1 MPYAQRL
8 EAFSRACDP
17 SPRKWNPF
25 GLVENAPCSIPQH
38 HTKSGKAF
46 ALAVGILLAA
56 ITARSQTTTI
66 KFLPQP
72 AGSFTEALS
81 TSFQLAPWTD
91 STFTAH
97 PELLPELTQLN
108 PHHINVQVID
118 KSIPETAPGAW
129 DFTALDHQLQP
140 ILTAADHSP
149 LVQLAN
155 APAFLYRSKTHFVTP
170 AFIAGYA
177 EYAAKMV
184 AHYNAAGSPHPV
196 QYWGVLNEPN
206 YFHISPAE
214 YVALYN
220 AAVPA
225 MLAVDPTIR
234 IAALEL
240 GGEPSDERA
249 YLPTF
254 IRDVKAPVDILAVHF
269 YATCDQ
275 NETDR
280 TVFDTVPSF
289 VAQLQYIH
297 RQLRTRPELHD
308 VPIWI
313 LENNVNADFI
323 GPHGESVCN
332 PTQSFVEDT
341 RGGSAFFAAWRAYEF
356 SRFGQSGAHALY
368 QWDFSGDKQYGEIDT
383 KGTPARPQLSFWVD
397 LWLGRYF
404 PPQLPATIL
413 KVNNPDSTNIEVL
426 AVRESSG
433 KLVVLISN
441 HTVTTPTDNNG
452 KGTGRTV
459 LLDLGALG
467 RFHTGTQL
475 TLDAATDLVR
485 GPTEQQVTPQPKM
498 KFSLN
503 GYGATLLTFE

>member
-1 MPYAQRL
+1 MPSALRL
-8 EAFSRACDP
+8 ELFSWGRVP
-17 SPRKWNPF
+17 NPRKWTRFPP
-25 GLVENAPCSIPQH
+25 GETAPGKIRSHHSQAKKALVLGI
-38 HTKSGKAF
+38 
-46 ALAVGILLAA
+46 GILLASISA
-56 ITARSQTTTI
+56 HSQTTTI
-66 KFLPQP
+66 RILPQP

-149 LVQLAN
+149 FLQLAN
-155 APAFLYRSKTHFVTP
+155 APTFLYESKTHFVTP

-177 EYAAKMV
+177 DYAAKMV
-184 AHYNAAGSPHPV
+184 AHYNAPGSPHPI
-196 QYWGVLNEPN
+196 QYWGILNEPN

-225 MLAVDPTIR
+225 MRAVDPTIR

-240 GGEPSDERA
+240 GGEASDERA

-275 NETDR
+275 RDTDQ
-280 TVFDTVPSF
+280 TLFNSVPSF
-289 VAQLQYIH
+289 VTQLQYIR
-297 RQLRTRPELHD
+297 RQLLSRSELHD

-313 LENNVNADFI
+313 LENNINADFI
-323 GPHGESVCN
+323 GPQGESVCN

-368 QWDFSGDKQYGEIDT
+368 QWDFSGDKQYGEVDT
-383 KGTPARPQLSFWVD
+383 KNTPAHLQLSFWVD

-413 KVNNPDSTNIEVL
+413 EVNNSDPANIEAL

-452 KGTGRTV
+452 KGTARTV
-459 LLDLGALG
+459 LIDLGALG